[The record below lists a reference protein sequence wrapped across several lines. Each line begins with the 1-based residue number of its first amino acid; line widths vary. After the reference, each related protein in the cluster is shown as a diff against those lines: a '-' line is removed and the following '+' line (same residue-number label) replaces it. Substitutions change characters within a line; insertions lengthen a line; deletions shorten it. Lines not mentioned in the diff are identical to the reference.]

1 MADGDLTRSR
11 SRSRDREEEEPA
23 WPSPSESEI
32 AELHALYGRVLRG
45 VDTTASPGRQLLNA
59 DVILIVW
66 DSLHVHVPSPWGRL
80 TDETLT
86 GSRV

>member
-1 MADGDLTRSR
+1 MCTKCTTIMGMAMRMRKGTTLLLLDSTR
-11 SRSRDREEEEPA
+11 
-23 WPSPSESEI
+23 
-32 AELHALYGRVLRG
+32 
-45 VDTTASPGRQLLNA
+45 VDAVSDVFYVGLITTASPGRQLLNA

-66 DSLHVHVPSPWGRL
+66 DRLHVHVPSPWGRL